1 MPQPARFSSE
11 GGQSMPASRRTVPKE
26 IEVQIRK
33 PGAGSAQ
40 HNH

>member
-1 MPQPARFSSE
+1 MPEPARFASE
-11 GGQSMPASRRTVPKE
+11 GGKSMPASRRNRPKE

-40 HNH
+40 HQH